1 MELYAKSREPKV
13 ERETLRLV
21 IENNELTGKEQQT
34 NDTTTLTSQNNI
46 ASNQSNLIEI
56 PFGLVT

>member
-1 MELYAKSREPKV
+1 MELSAKSREPKV

>member
-1 MELYAKSREPKV
+1 MELSAKSREPKI